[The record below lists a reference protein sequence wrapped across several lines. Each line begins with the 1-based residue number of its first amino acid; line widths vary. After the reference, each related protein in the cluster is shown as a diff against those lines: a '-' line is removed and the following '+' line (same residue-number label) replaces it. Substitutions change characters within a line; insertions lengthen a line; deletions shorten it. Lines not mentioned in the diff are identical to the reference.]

1 MDYQSIIDRYYPEDN
16 ELKRI
21 LMIHSRQVADRCRK
35 IAKAHPELKLD
46 KEFLEEASMLH
57 DIGIVGCNAPSI
69 QCFGTEPYICHG
81 FLGARMLRSLN
92 EGHANYQLERCAL
105 VCERHTGTGITRE
118 QIEAQHL
125 PLPVDISYVPES
137 LEEQVICYAD
147 KFYSKSDLS
156 LERSVVQTAQSLEKF
171 GEAGVRKF
179 LQWVELFE

>member
-1 MDYQSIIDRYYPEDN
+1 MDFQSIIDQFYPSES
-16 ELKRI
+16 ELRRI
-21 LMIHSRQVADRCRK
+21 LLVHSRQVADRSLK
-35 IAKAHPELKLD
+35 IAKQHPELKLD
-46 KEFLEEASMLH
+46 VEFLKEASMLH
-57 DIGIVGCNAPSI
+57 DIGIVKCNAPSI

-81 FLGARMLRSLN
+81 MIGAQMLRSLN
-92 EGHANYQLERCAL
+92 TDGAHYNLERCAL

-125 PLPVDISYVPES
+125 PLPPDISYVPES

-171 GEAGVRKF
+171 GTPGVRKF
-179 LQWVELFE
+179 FKWVEMFE

>member
-1 MDYQSIIDRYYPEDN
+1 MNYNKIIDQFYPSEN
-16 ELKRI
+16 ELRRI
-21 LMIHSRQVADRCRK
+21 LLVHSRQVADRCRK

-46 KEFLEEASMLH
+46 EEFLEEASMLH

-81 FLGARMLRSLN
+81 LLGARMLRSLN
-92 EGHANYQLERCAL
+92 EGHTNYQLERCAL

-125 PLPVDISYVPES
+125 PLPTDISYVPES

-171 GEAGVRKF
+171 GEAGVKKF
-179 LQWVELFE
+179 FQWVEKFE